1 MGIKLVEELMD
12 HVPDSLT
19 ATEWKGLIVL
29 ARDANDETRLTY
41 SKVNSPEILRRVRMS
56 PAVWANVRSA
66 LIRKGVLVIAEQG
79 VRGRSARY
87 LIPVM
92 CPFGIRHRSDE
103 DQSLSVGNLHGS
115 DEDQKPIR
123 HETDEESAGNLIDSM
138 TPTPLY
144 SSTTTSSSAP
154 SPSPA
159 VAPIAEGGGGGSS
172 DDGQLQVAAD
182 FLRRLPAPWS
192 AGRRAAQTLA
202 PLLLDVM
209 TEDGWDFGPEL
220 AAQLTSNPE
229 GIKSYTAVLP
239 RRIKDLPPPRPV
251 PVTAGTVP
259 AAGDLP
265 PWCGRCGDGAPAEF
279 NPRFRV
285 TGLGVLC
292 HCHPNAF

>member
-41 SKVNSPEILRRVRMS
+41 SKVNSPEILHRVRMT

-154 SPSPA
+154 SPSLA

-172 DDGQLQVAAD
+172 DDGQLQAAAD
-182 FLRRLPAPWS
+182 FLRHLPAPWT

-202 PLLLDVM
+202 PLLLDAM

-229 GIKSYTAVLP
+229 GIKSYAAVLP
-239 RRIKDLPPPRPV
+239 RRIKDLPPPRP
-251 PVTAGTVP
+251 TAAPVP
-259 AAGDLP
+259 AVNSLP
-265 PWCGRCGDGAPAEF
+265 PWCGTCADEDPAARF
-279 NPRFRV
+279 NARLRLTR
-285 TGLGVLC
+285 TGPC
-292 HCHPNAF
+292 PTCHPNTAAA